1 MSEVKSSYNPARALI
16 ESENYKIDQTF
27 EIPKQN
33 MRYIG
38 KETKRI
44 KGDEIVTGKLR
55 YTGDFTLPMMQYGKV
70 LRSPIPFGRI
80 VSINAE
86 KAKALPGVQ
95 RMPVRVNS
103 SVTKASSS
111 SQPRGVFAQTNIVP
125 LASGTSQPAAV
136 KLWQSASRRRWY
148 SAR

>member
-16 ESENYKIDQTF
+16 ESESYKIDQTF

-55 YTGDFTLPMMQYGKV
+55 YAGDFTLPMM
-70 LRSPIPFGRI
+70 
-80 VSINAE
+80 
-86 KAKALPGVQ
+86 
-95 RMPVRVNS
+95 
-103 SVTKASSS
+103 
-111 SQPRGVFAQTNIVP
+111 
-125 LASGTSQPAAV
+125 
-136 KLWQSASRRRWY
+136 
-148 SAR
+148 